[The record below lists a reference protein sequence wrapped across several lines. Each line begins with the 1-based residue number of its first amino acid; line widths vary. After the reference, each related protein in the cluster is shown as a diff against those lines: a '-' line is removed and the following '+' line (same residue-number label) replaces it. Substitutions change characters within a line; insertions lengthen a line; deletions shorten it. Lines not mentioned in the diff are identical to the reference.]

1 LDRPISFPWCDD
13 ALAPGRDNHSIVAD
27 QAMNDLTPVCDPAA
41 FQQLVDAVA
50 AADDATALH
59 LLDDALV
66 HWPTDGRLHFLRASL
81 LAETRRFDE
90 AATGFAAALAHEPTL
105 HIARFQLGLLL
116 LTSSH
121 TEAALRVWKPLDT
134 LDPADPLHL
143 FRRGLTALTAD
154 RFPEAI
160 DLLRQG
166 IAANTA
172 FPPLNRDMQGVIDRA
187 ASQIAPVP
195 AAASPAVEP
204 APAESARHLLL
215 AEYLASKTRH

>member
-1 LDRPISFPWCDD
+1 
-13 ALAPGRDNHSIVAD
+13 
-27 QAMNDLTPVCDPAA
+27 MNDLTPVCDPAA
-41 FQQLVDAVA
+41 FQRLVDAVA
-50 AADDATALH
+50 ATDDATALH
-59 LLDDALV
+59 LLDDALAR
-66 HWPTDGRLHFLRASL
+66 WPTDGRLHFLRASL
-81 LAETRRFDE
+81 LAETRRFDD

-116 LTSSH
+116 LSSSH
-121 TEAALRVWKPLDT
+121 TEAALRVWEPLNA

-160 DLLRQG
+160 DLLRRG
-166 IAANTA
+166 MAVNTA
-172 FPPLNRDMQGVIDRA
+172 FPPLNRDMQGVIDRISAQLAPGPTA
-187 ASQIAPVP
+187 APQ
-195 AAASPAVEP
+195 AVEP

>member
-1 LDRPISFPWCDD
+1 
-13 ALAPGRDNHSIVAD
+13 
-27 QAMNDLTPVCDPAA
+27 
-41 FQQLVDAVA
+41 
-50 AADDATALH
+50 
-59 LLDDALV
+59 
-66 HWPTDGRLHFLRASL
+66 
-81 LAETRRFDE
+81 
-90 AATGFAAALAHEPTL
+90 
-105 HIARFQLGLLL
+105 
-116 LTSSH
+116 
-121 TEAALRVWKPLDT
+121 LRVWKPLDT